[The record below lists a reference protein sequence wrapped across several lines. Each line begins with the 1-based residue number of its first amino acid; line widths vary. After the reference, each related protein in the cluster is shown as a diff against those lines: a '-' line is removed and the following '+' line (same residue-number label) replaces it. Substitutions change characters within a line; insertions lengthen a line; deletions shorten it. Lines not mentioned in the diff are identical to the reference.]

1 MKLSQNCG
9 ILDVITYSDLKN
21 KVYWGY
27 NLEFQMGVVV
37 SQISAFCCIKANCE
51 SIQLAI
57 QPPSYQQIT
66 GPFLMSSRI

>member
-37 SQISAFCCIKANCE
+37 SQISAVSK
-51 SIQLAI
+51 
-57 QPPSYQQIT
+57 QIAKVYN
-66 GPFLMSSRI
+66 